1 MSGLNRLVE
10 QIKTAAKEAADAKL
24 AQARQEAEN
33 IIGEAEER
41 AKQESSIIL
50 REAEE
55 KASDIIERAKSSAD
69 LQKRRAILAAKQQ
82 IIEDVIKKTNAALKS
97 LSNEEYSDLI
107 LKMVSKY
114 AHPQKGQIIFSK
126 QDLERLPAGF
136 EQKLNKAV
144 ESKGGSLLIS
154 SENRPIEGGFILV
167 YGDIEENCTFTAIYS
182 SKHDILQDKI
192 HEFIFT

>member
-55 KASDIIERAKSSAD
+55 KASDIIERSKSSAD

-126 QDLERLPAGF
+126 RDLERLPAGF
-136 EQKLNKAV
+136 EQEL
-144 ESKGGSLLIS
+144 E
-154 SENRPIEGGFILV
+154 
-167 YGDIEENCTFTAIYS
+167 
-182 SKHDILQDKI
+182 
-192 HEFIFT
+192 

>member
-82 IIEDVIKKTNAALKS
+82 IIEDVIKN
-97 LSNEEYSDLI
+97 
-107 LKMVSKY
+107 
-114 AHPQKGQIIFSK
+114 
-126 QDLERLPAGF
+126 
-136 EQKLNKAV
+136 
-144 ESKGGSLLIS
+144 
-154 SENRPIEGGFILV
+154 
-167 YGDIEENCTFTAIYS
+167 
-182 SKHDILQDKI
+182 
-192 HEFIFT
+192 